1 MNENPVEEEG
11 TPDSGLSDAFKGLL
25 ASEAIA
31 GDLAAEGMFL
41 TSEGLLMVEKPEK
54 SQPLG
59 ILFWFCV
66 GWIVLNV
73 IGAIFANVLPLK
85 SPFFED
91 YNNLNVGPG
100 WHHLFGTDDL
110 GRDIFSRVV
119 YGSRVSIAVGVGA
132 MLIGF
137 GIGAP
142 LGMLAAYKRGRFDTT
157 LTTLMYV
164 LLAFPAII
172 ATIAVLSFWTPRSLL
187 KIILVI
193 GLASVPL
200 VYRVI
205 RTATLNV
212 ATKDYII
219 AAKVQGA
226 TDRRILVKELLPN
239 IAPIGVSFLL
249 IGIATVITLEGAL
262 AFLGLS
268 VNPPTASWGNMIN
281 EARTNLAQSVWLVIF
296 PSAALC
302 LFLLCLNF
310 IGDRLRSHY
319 DVTEVKL

>member
-1 MNENPVEEEG
+1 MEQ
-11 TPDSGLSDAFKGLL
+11 L
-25 ASEAIA
+25 ASDPLV
-31 GDLAAEGMFL
+31 GDMALGMFL
-41 TSEGLLMVEKPEK
+41 AEEATLVEKPERTE
-54 SQPLG
+54 PLG
-59 ILFWFCV
+59 VLFWVCV
-66 GWIVLNV
+66 GWITLNLV
-73 IGAIFANVLPLK
+73 AAILANVLPLK
-85 SPFFED
+85 NPYFED
-91 YNNLNVGPG
+91 FNNINVGPG
-100 WHHLFGTDDL
+100 LHHLFGTDDL

-119 YGSRVSIAVGVGA
+119 FGSRVSIAVGVGA
-132 MLIGF
+132 MIIGF

-142 LGMLAAYKRGRFDTT
+142 LGMLAAYRRGRFDTFI
-157 LTTLMYV
+157 TTIMYV

-172 ATIAVLSFWTPRSLL
+172 ATIAVLSFWTPRSLV
-187 KIILVI
+187 KIIIVI

-205 RTATLNV
+205 RTATLSV

-226 TDRRILVKELLPN
+226 TDGRILVKELLPN

-268 VNPPTASWGNMIN
+268 VNPPTPSWGNMIN
-281 EARTNLAQSVWLVIF
+281 EARTVLAQNPYLVIF

-310 IGDRLRSHY
+310 IGDRLRTHF

>member
-1 MNENPVEEEG
+1 V
-11 TPDSGLSDAFKGLL
+11 SDDRMEQL
-25 ASEAIA
+25 ASDPLV
-31 GDLAAEGMFL
+31 GDMALGMFL
-41 TSEGLLMVEKPEK
+41 AEEATLVEKPEK
-54 SQPLG
+54 TEPLG
-59 ILFWFCV
+59 VLFWVCV
-66 GWIVLNV
+66 GWITLNLV
-73 IGAIFANVLPLK
+73 AAILANVLPLK
-85 SPFFED
+85 NPYFED
-91 YNNLNVGPG
+91 FNNINVGPG
-100 WHHLFGTDDL
+100 LHHLFGTDDL

-119 YGSRVSIAVGVGA
+119 FGSRVSIAVGVGA
-132 MLIGF
+132 MIIGF

-142 LGMLAAYKRGRFDTT
+142 LGMLAAYRRGRFDTFI
-157 LTTLMYV
+157 TTIMYV

-172 ATIAVLSFWTPRSLL
+172 ATIAVLSFWTPRSLV
-187 KIILVI
+187 KIIIVI

-205 RTATLNV
+205 RTATLSV

-226 TDRRILVKELLPN
+226 TDGRILVKELLPN

-268 VNPPTASWGNMIN
+268 VNPPTPSWGNMIN
-281 EARTNLAQSVWLVIF
+281 EARTVLAQNPYLVIF

-310 IGDRLRSHY
+310 IGDRLRTHF